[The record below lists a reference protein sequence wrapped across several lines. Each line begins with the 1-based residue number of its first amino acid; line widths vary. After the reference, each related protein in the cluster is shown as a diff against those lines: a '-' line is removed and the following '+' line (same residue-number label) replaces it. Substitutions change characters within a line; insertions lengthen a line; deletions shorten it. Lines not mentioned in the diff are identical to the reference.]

1 MRELEGGQIKIQYHS
16 EEPPTFQVQNINIL
30 SLKSFNW
37 SGIASIFKKSLKIF
51 LSKFIQ
57 NTYNTKSIILTIFKC
72 TAQWHYLHCC
82 ATIGIPLP
90 PLGKPYI
97 LSISGFMMALW

>member
-37 SGIASIFKKSLKIF
+37 SGIASIFKKSLKFF
-51 LSKFIQ
+51 LIV
-57 NTYNTKSIILTIFKC
+57 
-72 TAQWHYLHCC
+72 
-82 ATIGIPLP
+82 
-90 PLGKPYI
+90 
-97 LSISGFMMALW
+97 